1 MGKSANVG
9 VMVEGDEVIV
19 DVIVDAAVVGGAA
32 RLVLEVATTGEVADG
47 RIGCTVLLVGGGLA
61 ATPGGGCCF
70 VTTRLFDAFVV
81 AEPAVIAAAEEATG
95 GTPSPAT
102 TYGLV

>member
-47 RIGCTVLLVGGGLA
+47 RIGCTVLLVGVLA

-70 VTTRLFDAFVV
+70 VTTRLSEAFVV